1 METGRPLKP
10 ATGAGATRLKPRREA
25 PAGSKAHAGTPM
37 AGPATIGA
45 PPSAEQT
52 EEQKTELGSLDTQ
65 QLLAKER
72 KSDEDYI
79 WPDEPVRM
87 TEDMVDPLIMWCVG
101 LGASDITIQS
111 DRPAYAEISG
121 RLHPCTRR
129 PLDGA
134 DIAVFLNR
142 IYGTEASA
150 KLASGVDL
158 DLSYEIRPDR
168 HSRVRF
174 RTNITAMLS
183 KGRDAASVTMRV
195 LPNSPPRM
203 EDLGIEDEIIKAW
216 KPRQGLVLVT
226 GPTGSGKT
234 TLLAAGNRM
243 LIEAE
248 EGCGKLLSYEAPIEY
263 VYDSITGPR
272 SLVSQAEIPRHLPS
286 FAAGVRNALRRK
298 PEIILVGEARDRET
312 VSAAIEAGQTGHT
325 VYSTVHTLGVAPTLR
340 RMMSVFEPNERNERA
355 YALMETLRLVVTQ
368 VLVPK
373 IGGGRLGLRE
383 WMAFDDDLREQLLG
397 MPVDEW
403 SAVVMRAVPERGRS
417 MAESARIAHE
427 SGLIDRR
434 RYLVLSQSVN
444 SGAMPDL

>member
-1 METGRPLKP
+1 METGGPVK
-10 ATGAGATRLKPRREA
+10 LKPRRRA
-25 PAGSKAHAGTPM
+25 AGAATDDGPS
-37 AGPATIGA
+37 PATA
-45 PPSAEQT
+45 PQ
-52 EEQKTELGSLDTQ
+52 ELGSLDSQ
-65 QLLAKER
+65 QLFAQAER
-72 KSDEDYI
+72 GDDAYL

-87 TEDMVDPLIMWCVG
+87 SEDMVDPLILWCVG

-121 RLHPCTRR
+121 RLYACTKR

-134 DIAVFLNR
+134 DMAVFLNR
-142 IYGTEASA
+142 IYGAEASA

-168 HSRVRF
+168 YSRVRF

-195 LPNSPPRM
+195 LPNTPPQM
-203 EDLGIEDEIIKAW
+203 ADLGIEREIIDAW

-263 VYDSITGPR
+263 VYDSIAGPR
-272 SLVSQAEIPRHLPS
+272 SLVSQAEIPRHLPN

-340 RMMSVFEPNERNERA
+340 RMMSVFEPAERNERA
-355 YALMETLRLVVTQ
+355 FALMETLRLIVTQ
-368 VLVPK
+368 VLVPR
-373 IGGGRLGLRE
+373 IGGGRIGLRE
-383 WMAFDDDLREQLLG
+383 WMAFDDELREQLLSTS
-397 MPVDEW
+397 PDEW
-403 SAVVMRAVPERGRS
+403 SAAVMKAVPERGRT
-417 MAESARIAHE
+417 MAESARLAYE
-427 SGLIDRR
+427 AGKIDRR
-434 RYLVLSQSVN
+434 RYLVLSQSAK